1 MSYSA
6 GHYAKLGAYSNP
18 FSGQGVSFHPL
29 GVRLDCATVLLHEA
43 GFLPTRPHWNYSNVF
58 SPFWRLY
65 FDMQSGHSVVLAD
78 KKVELGPD
86 RLVLIPDH
94 QMFQTVGAAP
104 RAKFWLHFTCTR
116 RVTPKQAIP
125 IILRLSPG
133 ESAVVHELIGRLR
146 AKKKDQQQILH
157 GSLALLHL
165 TLSRPE
171 IEWLEE
177 KPSALQ
183 QAILHVEQHYR
194 QPLSNPELAKLT
206 HLSERSLTRQFL
218 RYQGVSPRNF
228 IMQVRVRAAADLML
242 NTRASL
248 AEIAEKTG
256 FPNRA
261 YFTRVFTHITGE
273 PPALFRRTHAQP

>member
-18 FSGQGVSFHPL
+18 FSGQGLSFHPL
-29 GVRLDCATVLLHEA
+29 GVRPDCATVLLHEA
-43 GFLPTRPHWNYSNVF
+43 GYLPARPHWNYSNVF

-65 FDMQSGHSVVLAD
+65 YDVQPGHSVVFAAS
-78 KKVELGPD
+78 KVELGPD
-86 RLVLIPDH
+86 KLVLIPDH
-94 QMFQTVGAAP
+94 QMFQTVGIVP
-104 RAKFWLHFTCTR
+104 RGKFWLHFTCTR
-116 RVTPKQAIP
+116 RVNPKQAIP
-125 IILRLSPG
+125 ITLCPSPG
-133 ESAVVHELIGRLR
+133 ETAVIHELIGRIR
-146 AKKKDQQQILH
+146 ARRKDHQQILH

-171 IEWLEE
+171 LAWLEE
-177 KPSALQ
+177 KPAALQ
-183 QAILHVEQHYR
+183 QAISHIEQHYR
-194 QPLSNPELAKLT
+194 QALSNPELAKLT

-218 RYQGVSPRNF
+218 RYQGVSPRHF

-242 NTRASL
+242 NTLLSL
-248 AEIAEKTG
+248 AEIAEQTG

-261 YFTRVFTHITGE
+261 YLTRVFTHITGE